1 MKLQYKIKE
10 KTARDGRVLPNEE
23 VNIRIATYIKD
34 YDGSRKQISTTTGV
48 FVAPIDWDYEKRQVK
63 EKRIEEEWIEDERN
77 EILTFIR
84 GYYKDYCKEEA
95 PSTAVLKKAVAKA
108 HKRVRTGKEEE
119 TITKE
124 TSLIHMI
131 DEFIGMAPT
140 LNNKKGGIGL
150 SNGTIKHYKS
160 FKNLI
165 KEWLSSKAMKDRATL
180 TLQNT
185 KKADLNKFFAFCK
198 NTKGY
203 RNETISK
210 KMALM
215 KRIFSFAEIEM
226 EEEGVY
232 QGFGRKWKRPECPPP
247 KPEEIIRLT
256 DEEIKQFIELEGLN
270 PALANAH
277 RLAIIQMVVGCR
289 VSDLL
294 GVKEKEEQL
303 HPPLTSSNFTKEN
316 EAYYCSYKT
325 FKTFED
331 VVVPVADK
339 QAVEVIESGLFRII
353 HPYTYN
359 KHIKTL
365 CRLAGIDAPT
375 EKSVR
380 VSKNKSEIR
389 TMPKWEAFSSHGFR
403 KTCLSQLYN
412 NDIPERL
419 IQSVS
424 GHKSATMLRHY
435 CGRDDKQAEATK
447 LMELIK
453 K

>member
-10 KTARDGRVLPNEE
+10 KTAQDGRVLPKKE
-23 VNIRIATYIKD
+23 VNIRVATYIKD

-48 FVAPIDWDYEKRQVK
+48 YVAPDDWNYEERRVK
-63 EKRIEEEWIEDERN
+63 GKRIESKWVEDNRN
-77 EILTFIR
+77 DILTFIS
-84 GYYKDYCKEEA
+84 GYWKDYCKKED
-95 PSTAVLKKAVAKA
+95 PSKAVLKKAVEKA
-108 HKRVRTGKEEE
+108 RKRVLFGKEEE
-119 TITKE
+119 TNSKQTPLL
-124 TSLIHMI
+124 TMI
-131 DEFIGMAPT
+131 DEFIEMAPT

-150 SNGTIKHYKS
+150 SNGTIKHYRS

-165 KEWLSSKAMKDRATL
+165 KEWFSSKAMKDRATL

-185 KKADLNKFFAFCK
+185 KKADLNKFFAYCK

-203 RNETISK
+203 SNQTIAK

-232 QGFGRKWKRPECPPP
+232 QGFGRIWKRPDCPPP
-247 KPEEIIRLT
+247 NPEEIIRLT
-256 DEEIKQFIELEGLN
+256 DEEIKRFIELEGLK
-270 PALANAH
+270 PELLNAH

-294 GVKEKEEQL
+294 GVNEKGEQV

-316 EAYYCSYKT
+316 GAYFCSYKA
-325 FKTFED
+325 FKTFD
-331 VVVPVADK
+331 HLVVPVVDK
-339 QAVEVIESGLFRII
+339 QAVKVIESGLFRTI

-365 CRLAGIDAPT
+365 CRMAGIDAPT
-375 EKSVR
+375 KKSVR

-389 TMPKWEAFSSHGFR
+389 LMPKWEAFSSHGFR
-403 KTCLSQLYN
+403 KTCLSQLFN

-424 GHKSATMLRHY
+424 GHKSAEMLRHY

-453 K
+453 Q

>member
-10 KTARDGRVLPNEE
+10 KSDPRGRVLPKKE
-23 VNIRIATYIKD
+23 VNIRVATYIKD

-48 FVAPIDWDYEKRQVK
+48 YVAPEDWNYEKRKVK
-63 EKRIEEEWIEDERN
+63 DKKIEDKWVKDNRN
-77 EILTFIR
+77 NTLTFIS
-84 GYYKDYCKEEA
+84 GYWKDYCNEEA
-95 PSTAVLKKAVAKA
+95 PSKAILKKAVEKA

-124 TSLIHMI
+124 TSLLKMI
-131 DEFIGMAPT
+131 DEFIEMAPT

-150 SNGTIKHYKS
+150 SNGTIKHYRS

-165 KEWLSSKAMKDRATL
+165 KEWFSSKAMKDRATL

-203 RNETISK
+203 SNQTIAK

-215 KRIFSFAEIEM
+215 KRLFSFAEIEM

-232 QGFGRKWKRPECPPP
+232 QGFGRIWKRPDCPPP
-247 KPEEIIRLT
+247 NPEEIIRLT
-256 DEEIKQFIELEGLN
+256 DEEIKRFIELEGLK
-270 PALANAH
+270 PALFNAH

-294 GVKEKEEQL
+294 GIIEKGRHL
-303 HPPLTSSNFTKEN
+303 HPPLTSSNFKKEN
-316 EAYYCSYKT
+316 EAYFCSYKAY
-325 FKTFED
+325 KTFD
-331 VVVPVADK
+331 DLVVPVVDK
-339 QAVEVIESGLFRII
+339 QAVEVIESGLFHTI
-353 HPYTYN
+353 HPNTYN
-359 KHIKTL
+359 KHIKRL

-375 EKSVR
+375 KKSVR
-380 VSKNKSEIR
+380 VSKNKSEVR
-389 TMPKWEAFSSHGFR
+389 LMPKWEAFSSHGFR

-453 K
+453 Q